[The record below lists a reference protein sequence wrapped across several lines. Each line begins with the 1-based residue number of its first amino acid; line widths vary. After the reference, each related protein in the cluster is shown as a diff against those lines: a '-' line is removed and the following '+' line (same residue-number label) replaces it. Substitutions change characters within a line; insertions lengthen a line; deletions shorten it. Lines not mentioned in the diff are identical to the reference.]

1 MQKKT
6 TNKTSATKKPAT
18 TKKEVAKTVKSLPE
32 KPETPSTNRTF
43 GNQFWKMRA
52 KHGRDTLF
60 ATPEDLWTA
69 ACEYF
74 QWVED
79 NPLQETKVFQHQ
91 GAIVTE
97 KVPIMRAMT
106 LRALCF
112 YLNCDESYFRKFKST
127 ITEDKKDFFTVIA
140 NIETVIY
147 NQKFEGAAGNLLN
160 ANIISRDLGLAD
172 KKEVNASVSFLDYLM
187 QSSDDE
193 EKDD

>member
-1 MQKKT
+1 MQKKP
-6 TNKTSATKKPAT
+6 TNKTSTTKKPAT
-18 TKKEVAKTVKSLPE
+18 PKKRVAKTVKPLPE
-32 KPETPSTNRTF
+32 KPEEIPVNKMF
-43 GNQFWKMRA
+43 GNQFWKMRS
-52 KHGRDTLF
+52 KHGREKLF
-60 ATPEDLWTA
+60 ETPEELWAA

-172 KKEVNASVSFLDYLM
+172 KKEVSASVSFLDYLM